1 MSDDRGSKFL
11 IGALA
16 ASIANKRAK
25 EQREATERMA
35 EAQEEANRI
44 ALRQQEKQKKQTRR
58 KPQNPEA
65 LYLKS
70 PVQIKDEQL
79 KLARRAKKKA
89 AKKKAAKKA
98 AGKAA
103 DKAIVTGLNGH
114 HRYTYANGDKYV
126 GEWQDGKNHGQGTF
140 TNTWLKY
147 VGEYKDGK
155 HHGQGTISAN
165 GNKYV
170 GEWKDGNQH
179 GQGTFTGKN
188 GDEYMGEWENGNP
201 NGQGIKTYANGDKFV
216 GEWKNDTYHGQ
227 GTYAWADGSVEKGI
241 WKNGQFINQNFI
253 DRFIVK
259 IFKKFRG
266 ELITESDFL
275 ISSISRSSG
284 DKKSLTI
291 EDELLKIKELYEKD
305 LITEEVYKARQISI
319 MESYKH

>member
-126 GEWQDGKNHGQGTF
+126 GEWQDGKYHGQGTF
-140 TNTWLKY
+140 TYTKR
-147 VGEYKDGK
+147 
-155 HHGQGTISAN
+155 H
-165 GNKYV
+165 
-170 GEWKDGNQH
+170 
-179 GQGTFTGKN
+179 
-188 GDEYMGEWENGNP
+188 
-201 NGQGIKTYANGDKFV
+201 
-216 GEWKNDTYHGQ
+216 
-227 GTYAWADGSVEKGI
+227 
-241 WKNGQFINQNFI
+241 
-253 DRFIVK
+253 
-259 IFKKFRG
+259 
-266 ELITESDFL
+266 
-275 ISSISRSSG
+275 
-284 DKKSLTI
+284 
-291 EDELLKIKELYEKD
+291 
-305 LITEEVYKARQISI
+305 
-319 MESYKH
+319 